1 MQNRHTNKMNGMVAI
16 VTGASR
22 GLGRAIAK
30 EFAAEGANVVVSAR
44 RGSPTGLPG
53 TAVETAQQ
61 IRSDGGEALA
71 LTCDV
76 SNEEQVMAMVG
87 QTIDMYGRIDVLV
100 NNAGVMVLG

>member
-1 MQNRHTNKMNGMVAI
+1 MQQNQTNKMDGMVAI

-44 RGSPTGLPG
+44 RSSPTGLPG

-61 IRSDGGEALA
+61 IRVAGGEALA

-76 SNEEQVMAMVG
+76 ADEDQVMAMVG
-87 QTIDMYGRIDVLV
+87 QTIDF
-100 NNAGVMVLG
+100 